1 MGNDIND
8 IIERLVESGF
18 KSITIEDEDIII
30 NCLKHSLEVRKDFWA
45 MNEEEMK
52 DYLTIK

>member
-1 MGNDIND
+1 MDNDIND

-30 NCLKHSLEVRKDFWA
+30 KWKAIKWIKTTAKAKN
-45 MNEEEMK
+45 
-52 DYLTIK
+52 LTW